1 MEATKTHS
9 PKNGEN
15 KISLINRIKN
25 RFRYLDLWL
34 LIPIIAIMIFGD
46 AMVYTASTNM
56 ATGSALSFLKKQAT
70 FGVLS
75 LTAMLFIFIFKIK
88 WESKFINRMVL
99 AANVTVLVVMV
110 ITLLVGPVTSGA
122 KGWIYIGSFGIQPLE
137 YFKIS
142 MILYIAHRFA
152 RKMPQ
157 KNVFFPKIK
166 IWDLMIPIVGILL
179 TMRMPDFGGAIILIL
194 ILLFM
199 VVTSGVKKGT
209 FVGLVTIILI
219 GYVAIP
225 FLLPVLAKLP
235 FFNYQLA
242 RFEAYVNPWLAGDS
256 GHQLINSYY
265 AISNGG
271 LFGRGLGNSIQKTGY
286 LPEPNTDFIMAIV
299 GEELGA
305 ITIWLVLAVFA
316 IIIWRLIVMGIRAR
330 LMHQRLILYGI
341 ATYIVVQIF
350 INLGGVVGALPITG
364 VTFPMISYGGSSLL
378 SWGLTFGVALNVI
391 GQIKAETKH
400 HTPRKENA

>member
-1 MEATKTHS
+1 MEATKAHS
-9 PKNGEN
+9 SKNGEN

-75 LTAMLFIFIFKIK
+75 LTVMLFIFIFKIK

-99 AANVTVLVVMV
+99 AANVTVLIIMIV
-110 ITLLVGPVTSGA
+110 TLLVGPVTSGA

-137 YFKIS
+137 YFKIC

-152 RKMPQ
+152 RKASQ
-157 KNVFFPKIK
+157 KNVWFPNVK
-166 IWDLMIPIVGILL
+166 IWDFMIPFIGILL
-179 TMRMPDFGGAIILIL
+179 TMLMPDFGGAVILIL
-194 ILLFM
+194 IMLFM
-199 VVTSGVKKGT
+199 LITSGVRKGT
-209 FVGLVTIILI
+209 FI
-219 GYVAIP
+219 GFIT
-225 FLLPVLAKLP
+225 LLPVLEKLP
-235 FFNYQLA
+235 FLHYQLA
-242 RFEAYVNPWLAGDS
+242 RFDAYVNPWLAGDS

-316 IIIWRLIVMGIRAR
+316 IIIWRLIIMGVQAR
-330 LMHQRLILYGI
+330 LMHHRLILYGI
-341 ATYIVVQIF
+341 ATYIVVQIL

-378 SWGLTFGVALNVI
+378 SWGLTFGVALNVV
-391 GQIKAETKH
+391 GQIKSEAMH
-400 HTPRKENA
+400 HTARKE

>member
-1 MEATKTHS
+1 MEAKKEQV
-9 PKNGEN
+9 PKNGVN
-15 KISLINRIKN
+15 KINLINRIKN

-56 ATGSALSFLKKQAT
+56 ATGSASSFLKKQAL

-75 LTAMLFIFIFKIK
+75 LTTILNIGILITMG
-88 WESKFINRMVL
+88 
-99 AANVTVLVVMV
+99 

-122 KGWIYIGSFGIQPLE
+122 KGWIYIGSFGIQPVE

-152 RKMPQ
+152 RKIP
-157 KNVFFPKIK
+157 KTKAWFPNIRL
-166 IWDLMIPIVGILL
+166 WDVMIPLTGIGL
-179 TMRMPDFGGAIILIL
+179 TILMPDMGGAIILIL
-194 ILLFM
+194 ILAIVMTMAGVRKRALLTFLA
-199 VVTSGVKKGT
+199 VVVC
-209 FVGLVTIILI
+209 LYI
-219 GYVAIP
+219 AIP
-225 FLLPVLAKLP
+225 FLLPVLGRLP
-235 FFNYQLA
+235 FFQYQLA
-242 RFEAYVNPWLAGDS
+242 RFDAYVNPWLAGDA

-305 ITIWLVLAVFA
+305 ITIWLVLIVFA
-316 IIIWRLIVMGIRAR
+316 VIIWRLIVMGIRAR
-330 LMHQRLILYGI
+330 HMNQRLVLYGI
-341 ATYIVVQIF
+341 ATYIVVQIL

-378 SWGLTFGVALNVI
+378 SWGITFGVALNII
-391 GQIKAETKH
+391 GQIKSEAMNY
-400 HTPRKENA
+400 PVRKE

>member
-1 MEATKTHS
+1 MEAKKEQV
-9 PKNGEN
+9 PKNGVN
-15 KISLINRIKN
+15 KINLINRIKN

-56 ATGSALSFLKKQAT
+56 ATGSASSFLKKQAL

-75 LTAMLFIFIFKIK
+75 LTTILIIFIFKIK
-88 WESKFINRMVL
+88 WESKFINRSVL
-99 AANVTVLVVMV
+99 AVNIGILITMG

-122 KGWIYIGSFGIQPLE
+122 KGWIYIGSFGIQPVE

-152 RKMPQ
+152 RKIP
-157 KNVFFPKIK
+157 KTKAWFPNIRL
-166 IWDLMIPIVGILL
+166 WDVMIPLTGIGL
-179 TMRMPDFGGAIILIL
+179 TILMPDMGGAIILIL
-194 ILLFM
+194 ILAIVMTMAGVRKRALLTFLA
-199 VVTSGVKKGT
+199 VVVC
-209 FVGLVTIILI
+209 LYI
-219 GYVAIP
+219 AIP
-225 FLLPVLAKLP
+225 FLLPVLGRLP
-235 FFNYQLA
+235 FFQYQLA
-242 RFEAYVNPWLAGDS
+242 RFDAYVNPWLAGDA

-271 LFGRGLGNSIQKTGY
+271 VFGRGLGNSIQKTGY

-305 ITIWLVLAVFA
+305 ITIWLVLIVFA
-316 IIIWRLIVMGIRAR
+316 VIIWRLIVMGIRAR
-330 LMHQRLILYGI
+330 HMNQRLVLYGI
-341 ATYIVVQIF
+341 ATYIVVQIL

-378 SWGLTFGVALNVI
+378 SWGITFGVALNII
-391 GQIKAETKH
+391 GQIKSEAMNY
-400 HTPRKENA
+400 PVRKE